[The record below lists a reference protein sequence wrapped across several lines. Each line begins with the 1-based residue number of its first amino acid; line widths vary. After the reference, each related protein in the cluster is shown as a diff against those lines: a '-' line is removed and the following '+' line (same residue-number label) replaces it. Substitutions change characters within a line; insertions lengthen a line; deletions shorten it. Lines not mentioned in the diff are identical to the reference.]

1 MGSEKRQRQ
10 RENRMR
16 AIAEAER
23 AKKRSTTGRKV
34 FRVVLAVAAV
44 LIALWLWSTF
54 SGGDDGGSDD
64 ATVATSG
71 GDDGGS
77 DDATVATEVPPVT
90 AFETDEPS
98 DETLP
103 NTETEAD
110 DDPDEPSDETL
121 PNTETEADDDPVDD
135 AAPDPTACP
144 AADGSDGPLNQF
156 DERPPICI
164 DPDTLYAA
172 AFETSMGDFTMV
184 LDPRLDLDS
193 VNNFVVLSRWRAFEG
208 TLFHRVISNFVIQGG
223 DVELK
228 FGTGGPGY
236 RFTGGFP
243 EEQWYRVGSV
253 AMANNANPASNGS
266 QFFVITGADGAS
278 LPPNYSPLGHVVEG
292 LDTVLEI
299 DAAPTETRQVPFT
312 DPATGEEILRPAQ
325 DVPVEDV
332 VVHSVTITEATEAE
346 IAAYTD
352 AYR

>member
-54 SGGDDGGSDD
+54 SGGDDEGGGD
-64 ATVATSG
+64 ATEA
-71 GDDGGS
+71 
-77 DDATVATEVPPVT
+77 PPVT

-98 DETLP
+98 DEALP

-110 DDPDEPSDETL
+110 DDPDDAL
-121 PNTETEADDDPVDD
+121 PNTEAETDDDPDD
-135 AAPDPTACP
+135 APDPAACP

-172 AFETSMGDFTMV
+172 AFETNMGDFTMV

-253 AMANNANPASNGS
+253 AMANSANPASNGS
-266 QFFVITGADGAS
+266 QFFVITGVDGAS

-332 VVHSVTITEATEAE
+332 VVHSVTITEATETE